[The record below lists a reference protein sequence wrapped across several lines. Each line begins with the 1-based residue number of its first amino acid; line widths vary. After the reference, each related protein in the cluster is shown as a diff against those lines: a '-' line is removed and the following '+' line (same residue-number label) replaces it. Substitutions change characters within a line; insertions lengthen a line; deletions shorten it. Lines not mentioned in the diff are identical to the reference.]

1 MQCNGWTNYETYVIH
16 TWIANDES
24 MCEEVTRI
32 VSAAQDKDAATEAIT
47 QWVIDNNPLANTNT
61 LYMDLLDGS
70 LSVVNYAE
78 LAAAFWEDKPDDDD
92 ADDNDAPE
100 PQYPPD
106 GDADQYE
113 E

>member
-24 MCEEVTRI
+24 ICEEVTNL
-32 VSAAQDKDAATEAIT
+32 VNEAQAQDAATEAIT

-61 LYMDLLDGS
+61 LYMDLLAGS

-78 LAAAFWEDKPDDDD
+78 LAEAFWEDKPDDSDD
-92 ADDNDAPE
+92 DAPE
-100 PQYPPD
+100 PQYPPN
-106 GDADQYE
+106 GDADQYNG
-113 E
+113 